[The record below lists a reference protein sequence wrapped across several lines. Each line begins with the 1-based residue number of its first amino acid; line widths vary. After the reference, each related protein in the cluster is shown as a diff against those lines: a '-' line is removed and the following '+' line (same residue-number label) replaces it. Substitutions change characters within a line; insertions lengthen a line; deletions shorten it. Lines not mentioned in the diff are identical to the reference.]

1 MDVDLNAT
9 MTACT
14 WHTEKKQP
22 WPTLT
27 RRIQFCID
35 HPFYNELGETLPV
48 HKDDP
53 TIAGDYPLK
62 LTGGHTRWSIH
73 ASWRDEKHMLQL
85 TRGEPVAFISV
96 EDAAARDIRDGDR
109 IRLFNDIDSSEL
121 IAKVTPAH
129 SPGMVTVYHAWE
141 PFQFKGRKSHAALT
155 PNPINPV
162 QLAGGYVHLQPR
174 GAVCSPGS
182 TDRATRVEVERAG

>member
-1 MDVDLNAT
+1 
-9 MTACT
+9 
-14 WHTEKKQP
+14 
-22 WPTLT
+22 
-27 RRIQFCID
+27 
-35 HPFYNELGETLPV
+35 
-48 HKDDP
+48 
-53 TIAGDYPLK
+53 
-62 LTGGHTRWSIH
+62 
-73 ASWRDEKHMLQL
+73 MLQL

-174 GAVCSPGS
+174 GAVCTPGS
-182 TDRATRVEVERAG
+182 TDRATRVEVERIG